1 MLLAVGKA
9 KVEREGVHEYGLRI
23 SCLCLLKMQWKYFIG
38 ERVRINCVDIWTQG
52 LFELSQLPEKC
63 VIYLKVMNE
72 TE

>member
-1 MLLAVGKA
+1 M
-9 KVEREGVHEYGLRI
+9 H
-23 SCLCLLKMQWKYFIG
+23 WKYFIG

-52 LFELSQLPEKC
+52 LFELSQLPEKS